1 MKRAKNVQL
10 SRLDRLVIERDRY
23 RRMMEADGA
32 SEQTIAFAVERLA
45 EIQSEISRVLAN
57 WWRK

>member
-1 MKRAKNVQL
+1 MRGTKNVQL
-10 SRLDRLVIERDRY
+10 SRLDRLVRERDRY

-32 SEQTIAFAVERLA
+32 AEQTITFAAERLA